1 MRISYYPETDTL
13 YIELNEGHGTATRQ
27 CANDVAVDVG
37 PNNEP
42 IGIEIEYASKKTDLT
57 RLKTDGLKS
66 MRIVHEP
73 LTYTSNW
80 LSHDLLEGTNLLE
93 GASPFGTDFRVDLG
107 GNGGSVAVVR
117 DVLDRETREG
127 IQELLR

>member
-13 YIELNEGHGTATRQ
+13 YIELNEGHGTATRH

-66 MRIVHEP
+66 MKIVHEP
-73 LTYTSNW
+73 LTFTSDW
-80 LSHDLLEGTNLLE
+80 LGHGEME
-93 GASPFGTDFRVDLG
+93 GAGSFGTDFRVYLG

-117 DVLDRETREG
+117 DVLDRETRGG